1 MAICGSME
9 NRKNTTTRH
18 RHAIRVRE
26 FTRTAR
32 PILGILLLCLLLG
45 SWRQRAREPVTLTY
59 FRLGWFQPDEPQE
72 AKAWEQRFI
81 QETSIQ
87 LRNLPVPETTLD
99 QLDLSRKLLQS
110 RYGPDVLG
118 LDLIW
123 SGALARDLLDLHPYF
138 ASELS
143 ALDPRLLPGY
153 IVDGRVVA
161 IPNSVQ
167 IGVLEYRADLLREY
181 GYAHPPRTW
190 AELEKMAQRIQEGE
204 RAKGKKDF
212 WGYVWQGAAAEALTC
227 NALEW
232 QASEGG
238 GRIIENDRTIS
249 VNNPAT
255 IRAWQRAKRWIGWIS
270 PLSVLKYRE
279 LDSTNVFDSGRAAFV
294 RIWGGGTITRG
305 GLFRQSHRQTSL
317 SNNTGYSIMPSGSAG
332 SFGTLGGSGLAIS
345 QHSAHP
351 EQAIELVRYIARAQ
365 IEWSNRIE
373 NSTNGQIDVY
383 GRSSVWS
390 SQEGSD
396 KSNGQKSK
404 VVSRPSSVT
413 GHSYEQ
419 VTRAYIDAV
428 HSVLSGK
435 EHAAVAA
442 AQLEKQLIKIT
453 GFRAGPPK
461 NTE

>member
-1 MAICGSME
+1 MIDSRKVSIASCKTLGTFLLAIS
-9 NRKNTTTRH
+9 
-18 RHAIRVRE
+18 
-26 FTRTAR
+26 FS
-32 PILGILLLCLLLG
+32 
-45 SWRQRAREPVTLTY
+45 SWGQSAKTPVTLTY

-72 AKAWEQRFI
+72 ANAWEQRFM
-81 QETSIQ
+81 QETGVQ

-99 QLDLSRKLLQS
+99 QLDLSNKLLQS

-118 LDLIW
+118 LDVIW
-123 SGALARDLLDLHPYF
+123 SGALAGDLLDLSPYF
-138 ASELS
+138 ANEV
-143 ALDPRLLPGY
+143 AAIDPRLLPSY
-153 IVDGRVVA
+153 VVDGRLVA
-161 IPNSVQ
+161 VPNTVQ

-181 GYAHPPRTW
+181 GYDHPPTTW
-190 AELEKMAQRIQEGE
+190 SELEKIAQHIQEGE

-238 GRIIENDRTIS
+238 GQIIENDRTIS

-270 PLSVLKYRE
+270 PPSVLKYRE

-305 GLFRQSHRQTSL
+305 GLFRQSHRRTSL

-345 QHSAHP
+345 QHSPHP
-351 EQAIELVRYIARAQ
+351 EQAIALVRYIVRAQ
-365 IEWSNRIE
+365 IEWSRRIE
-373 NSTNGQIDVY
+373 NSSSDQIEVY
-383 GRSSVWS
+383 GRRSVWS
-390 SQEGSD
+390 SLEASGHSR
-396 KSNGQKSK
+396 GQKSNI
-404 VVSRPSSVT
+404 VSRPSSVT

-435 EHAAVAA
+435 QKAGVAA
-442 AQLEKQLIKIT
+442 AQLEEQLIKIS
-453 GFRAGPPK
+453 GFKVGAPK
-461 NTE
+461 NAD